1 MLEPYAGADNVMCTG
16 VYASMAVYL
25 NVTSSTDVTKG
36 AGTACKHYKKRS
48 CLRSIYVGCRPKR
61 HIKQLTSGA
70 SHA

>member
-1 MLEPYAGADNVMCTG
+1 MIEPYVGVDNVICTG

-25 NVTSSTDVTKG
+25 NVTSSTDNTQG

-48 CLRSIYVGCRPKR
+48 WLSSNLLGYRPKR
-61 HIKQLTSGA
+61 HVKQRTLGA